1 MTLLIDMISEEV
13 YGSDLSLLMLVIMGV
28 ALLSLMYT
36 AMRVR

>member
-1 MTLLIDMISEEV
+1 MTLLIEMISEEV